1 MLASGPGRA
10 YNVAMNRLASLLLVS
25 CVTTAFGALVGC
37 APRLYD
43 DRSKETGEAPPF
55 EPPENSWP
63 VCSEEIPGDLD
74 GVGFSTGDVIPNF
87 SGPDQLGAT
96 LALYQFYGCLTVVD
110 ISTMW
115 CAPCQAL
122 AADVDE
128 TAAEYA
134 DDGVVYLTVLA
145 QDLEGN
151 VPDTADLGAWAE
163 GFDITQPIGGDI
175 GEWYRGVVTTN
186 TFPRVILV
194 GRDMKIVE
202 ADVPATDA
210 EIRAAIESH
219 L

>member
-1 MLASGPGRA
+1 MRSSRSMVLLR
-10 YNVAMNRLASLLLVS
+10 SLPVVFGLV
-25 CVTTAFGALVGC
+25 VGC

-55 EPPENSWP
+55 DPPENSWP
-63 VCSEEIPGDLD
+63 VCSEEIPGDLN
-74 GVGFSTGDVIPNF
+74 GTGFSTGEVIPGF

-96 LALYQFYGCLTVVD
+96 LALYQFYGCVTVVD

-122 AADVDE
+122 AEGVDE

-134 DDGVVYLTVLA
+134 DEGVVYLTVLA

-151 VPDTADLGAWAE
+151 VPDASDLSAWAD
-163 GFDITQPIGGDI
+163 GFDITQPIVGDT

-186 TFPRVILV
+186 TFPRVMIV
-194 GRDMKIVE
+194 GRDMTILE

-210 EIRAAIESH
+210 EIRAAIEAQ

>member
-1 MLASGPGRA
+1 MLAPGRRRA
-10 YNVAMNRLASLLLVS
+10 YNVVMRSSRSMVLLRSLPVVFGLV
-25 CVTTAFGALVGC
+25 VGC

-55 EPPENSWP
+55 DPPENSWP
-63 VCSEEIPGDLD
+63 VCSEEIPGDLN
-74 GVGFSTGDVIPNF
+74 GTGFSTGEVIPGF

-96 LALYQFYGCLTVVD
+96 LALYQFYGCVTVVD

-122 AADVDE
+122 AEGVDE

-134 DDGVVYLTVLA
+134 DEGVVYLTVLA

-151 VPDTADLGAWAE
+151 VPDASDLSAWAD
-163 GFDITQPIGGDI
+163 GFDITQPIVGDT

-186 TFPRVILV
+186 TFPRVMIV
-194 GRDMKIVE
+194 GRDMTILE

-210 EIRAAIESH
+210 EIRAAIEAQ

>member
-1 MLASGPGRA
+1 MLPPRRGRA
-10 YNVAMNRLASLLLVS
+10 YNGGMNRLAPSLLAVIVLPLVL
-25 CVTTAFGALVGC
+25 AAGC

-43 DRSKETGEAPPF
+43 DSTKETGQVAPF

-63 VCSEEIPGDLD
+63 VCSAEIPGDLN
-74 GVGFSTGDVIPNF
+74 GTGFSTGEVIPNF

-122 AADVDE
+122 AADAEE
-128 TAAEYA
+128 TALEYA
-134 DDGVVYLTVLA
+134 DKGVVYLTVLA
-145 QDLEGN
+145 QDLEGD
-151 VPDTADLGAWAE
+151 VPDVDDLAYWAE
-163 GFDITQPIGGDI
+163 GFEITQPIGGDTV
-175 GEWYRGVVTTN
+175 EWYRGVVTTN

>member
-1 MLASGPGRA
+1 MLAAGRRRA
-10 YNVAMNRLASLLLVS
+10 YTVVMRSSLSMVLSRSLPVVFGLV
-25 CVTTAFGALVGC
+25 VGC

-43 DRSKETGEAPPF
+43 DRSKETGETPPF

-63 VCSEEIPGDLD
+63 VCSEEIPGDLN
-74 GVGFSTGDVIPNF
+74 GTGFSTGEVIPGF

-96 LALYQFYGCLTVVD
+96 LALYQFYGCLTIVD

-122 AADVDE
+122 AEDAEE
-128 TAAEYA
+128 TALEYA
-134 DDGVVYLTVLA
+134 DEGVVYLTVLA
-145 QDLEGN
+145 QDLEGD
-151 VPDTADLGAWAE
+151 VPDVEDLAYWAE
-163 GFDITQPIGGDI
+163 GFEITQPIAGDT

-186 TFPRVILV
+186 TFPRVMVV
-194 GRDMKIVE
+194 GRDMTILE